1 MAKPRTANLPD
12 LSGLLEPATDFM
24 RDIQRVLL
32 RRGEQDIPSLS
43 IAEQIASRLAGMIA
57 LDRLKPGQR
66 VLEEEICAVLGVSR
80 APVREA
86 LRMLERD
93 RLLVVVPRKGAQVSD
108 YSPRELHDI
117 FEVRASLIATT
128 YEQAVRD
135 HPEAFAS
142 ELAAGLAELEAAA
155 KAGSRDAY
163 ALASFRLT
171 TRLRAL
177 CENGL
182 LYDMVQSL
190 ALQTLRYSRL
200 GFGTEQG
207 IARSLREWK
216 AILRAVRRRDAA
228 KAAQLV
234 RRRIGGSRDAA
245 MQALKAELEARAG
258 QGEARRGRATGARA
272 ADASAAPAADEFD
285 NEETPNGPGTG
296 RSLRRAR
303 GAPRALASAGR

>member
-12 LSGLLEPATDFM
+12 LSGLREPPSEFM

-32 RRGEQDIPSLS
+32 RRGDHDLPSLS
-43 IAEQIASRLAGMIA
+43 IAEQVAARLAGMIA

-66 VLEEEICAVLGVSR
+66 ILEEEICAVLGVSR

-108 YSPRELHDI
+108 YSLQELHDI

-128 YEQAVRD
+128 YEGMVRA
-135 HPEAFAS
+135 HPEEFAD
-142 ELAAGLAELEAAA
+142 AIATGLAELEAAA
-155 KAGSRDAY
+155 KSGSRDDY

-177 CENGL
+177 CDNGL
-182 LYDMVQSL
+182 LFDMVQSL

-200 GFGTEQG
+200 GFGTAQG
-207 IARSLREWK
+207 IERSLRDWR
-216 AILRAVRRRDAA
+216 AILRAARRRDPA
-228 KAAQLV
+228 KAAELV

-245 MQALKAELEARAG
+245 MHALQAELAAR
-258 QGEARRGRATGARA
+258 QA
-272 ADASAAPAADEFD
+272 AASQ
-285 NEETPNGPGTG
+285 NGNGDKE
-296 RSLRRAR
+296 R
-303 GAPRALASAGR
+303 

>member
-1 MAKPRTANLPD
+1 MSKPRTANLPD

-24 RDIQRVLL
+24 GDIQRVLL

-66 VLEEEICAVLGVSR
+66 ILEEEICAVLGVSR

-128 YEQAVRD
+128 YEQMVRVYPD
-135 HPEAFAS
+135 EFAG
-142 ELAAGLAELEAAA
+142 ELAAGIADLEAAA

-177 CENGL
+177 CDNEL
-182 LYDMVQSL
+182 LFDMVQSL

-200 GFGTEQG
+200 GFGTAQG
-207 IARSLREWK
+207 IARSLRDWH
-216 AILRAVRRRDAA
+216 AILRAVRRRDAT
-228 KAAQLV
+228 KTAQLV
-234 RRRIGGSRDAA
+234 SQRIAGSRDAA
-245 MQALKAELEARAG
+245 MLALK
-258 QGEARRGRATGARA
+258 GEPGARVA
-272 ADASAAPAADEFD
+272 ADGSAHEDEFD
-285 NEETPNGPGTG
+285 NEETPNGPITG
-296 RSLRRAR
+296 RSLRRTR
-303 GAPRALASAGR
+303 GAPRTLAATGR